1 MPHLFCTAAA
11 QEEAAW
17 HKKALAAGGVN
28 KAQWNRR
35 VDCRANSSFGGF
47 SLQFSKGFFSSFFFG
62 SSKFYKN
69 LRNQDS
75 RLKVYSVD
83 TKNLP
88 FIFLASQKNEKTE
101 VGVAALLCGGSGC
114 FHILPVFID
123 SKLAEDET
131 LPNLLSD
138 STLPWSQTA
147 IFAGWLVGS
156 VGLRPALEIFSKDPG
171 TWVLGGQDQPRCM
184 EGGMV

>member
-1 MPHLFCTAAA
+1 M
-11 QEEAAW
+11 
-17 HKKALAAGGVN
+17 
-28 KAQWNRR
+28 
-35 VDCRANSSFGGF
+35 
-47 SLQFSKGFFSSFFFG
+47 
-62 SSKFYKN
+62 
-69 LRNQDS
+69 
-75 RLKVYSVD
+75 
-83 TKNLP
+83 
-88 FIFLASQKNEKTE
+88 
-101 VGVAALLCGGSGC
+101 AALLCGGSGC

-171 TWVLGGQDQPRCM
+171 TWVLGA
-184 EGGMV
+184 